1 MTKSSDSAWC
11 SFRDGCRNE
20 TMVESIH
27 KRIAMVT
34 GIPTNH
40 SEDFQML
47 KYDPGEDDLQS
58 VWLFLLFLSIDI
70 NCLLNPY
77 SNIIAMVILGQ
88 FYRSVISNI
97 QPLFNAFVCQ
107 LYAIVCS
114 IHTISILLTGNT
126 MITLSTRE
134 IEDVDPAS

>member
-47 KYDPGEDDLQS
+47 KYDPGEDDCNRFGCFYYFS
-58 VWLFLLFLSIDI
+58 VLTL
-70 NCLLNPY
+70 
-77 SNIIAMVILGQ
+77 
-88 FYRSVISNI
+88 
-97 QPLFNAFVCQ
+97 
-107 LYAIVCS
+107 IVCS
-114 IHTISILLTGNT
+114 IHTPI
-126 MITLSTRE
+126 
-134 IEDVDPAS
+134 

>member
-58 VWLFLLFLSIDI
+58 VWLFLLFLSIGI

-97 QPLFNAFVCQ
+97 QPLV
-107 LYAIVCS
+107 
-114 IHTISILLTGNT
+114 
-126 MITLSTRE
+126 
-134 IEDVDPAS
+134 